1 VAIASSLFFIVDLE
15 EEGVLILPIPGCE
28 HGRIRAAS
36 NNGSLRM
43 KRLTCLLALVSL
55 LQPAAA
61 FAADGLKPGQMPRG
75 EHRRLAL
82 HFSTRDDVLELFG
95 PPADEIEV
103 KEKKL
108 FKWTYTSEQDV
119 FKACRPADKQTYAF
133 WKYETV
139 GMDDGKYKSN
149 GYAYIAFHA
158 DGRVCY
164 AFATN
169 VDF

>member
-1 VAIASSLFFIVDLE
+1 
-15 EEGVLILPIPGCE
+15 
-28 HGRIRAAS
+28 
-36 NNGSLRM
+36 M
-43 KRLTCLLALVSL
+43 KRLICLLVLASL
-55 LQPAAA
+55 MQPVAV
-61 FAADGLKPGQMPRG
+61 FAGDGLKSGQMPWG

-82 HFSTRDDVLELFG
+82 HFSTRDDVIELFG
-95 PPADEIEV
+95 LPADEIEV

-108 FKWTYTSEQDV
+108 FKWTYASEEEV
-119 FKACRPADKQTYAF
+119 FKACRPADKQAYPF

-139 GMDDGKYKSN
+139 GLDGGKFKSN

>member
-1 VAIASSLFFIVDLE
+1 
-15 EEGVLILPIPGCE
+15 
-28 HGRIRAAS
+28 
-36 NNGSLRM
+36 M
-43 KRLTCLLALVSL
+43 KRLICLLVLAGL
-55 LQPAAA
+55 LQPVAVVAG
-61 FAADGLKPGQMPRG
+61 DGLKPGQMPWD

-82 HFSTRDDVLELFG
+82 HFSTRDDVLELYG

-108 FKWTYTSEQDV
+108 FKWTPASEEEA
-119 FKACRPADKQTYAF
+119 FKACRPADKQAYSF

-139 GMDDGKYKSN
+139 GMNDGKLKSN
-149 GYAYIAFHA
+149 GYAYITFHG

-164 AFATN
+164 AFATS

>member
-1 VAIASSLFFIVDLE
+1 MFRGGCHPDTSGVRIVEDFPC
-15 EEGVLILPIPGCE
+15 GAVP
-28 HGRIRAAS
+28 
-36 NNGSLRM
+36 M
-43 KRLTCLLALVSL
+43 KHLTCLLALVCL
-55 LQPAAA
+55 AQPAAVLA
-61 FAADGLKPGQMPRG
+61 GDGLKPGQMPWG
-75 EHRRLAL
+75 EQRRLAL
-82 HFSTRDDVLELFG
+82 HFSTRDDVIELFG

-108 FKWTYTSEQDV
+108 FKWTYASEEEV
-119 FKACRPADKQTYAF
+119 FRSCRPADRQSYPF

-139 GMDDGKYKSN
+139 GMDDGKFKAN